1 MISLERRMHP
11 HPDVVDRQL
20 HSEETVLLHL
30 RTNVYYT
37 LNPTGTR
44 IWRGVK
50 RQLTLRQICH
60 RLQREFDVS
69 RGMAELSILTLIDE
83 LRRENLI
90 EEVESE
96 ESVESS

>member
-1 MISLERRMHP
+1 MISPELRMHP

-20 HSEETVLLHL
+20 HGNETVLLHL
-30 RTNVYYT
+30 RTRVYYT

-50 RQLTLRQICH
+50 RRLTLCQISH
-60 RLQREFDVS
+60 RLQTEFSVS
-69 RGMAELSILTLIDE
+69 REMADLSIMTLIDE

-90 EEVESE
+90 EEVESS
-96 ESVESS
+96 ESDESF